1 MDNWKTSPEW
11 VVSVYVYVL
20 GWGSEWKGE
29 ATAGRVEGGS
39 LELTLTPWKTSQLEI
54 QDPEGG
60 GTLWVVQISPNAHH
74 FQTQDASAKPA
85 KPYSKACEFPK
96 RFNFQV

>member
-1 MDNWKTSPEW
+1 M
-11 VVSVYVYVL
+11 YVCVL

-29 ATAGRVEGGS
+29 ATTGRVEGSS
-39 LELTLTPWKTSQLEI
+39 LELTLTPRKTSQLET

-60 GTLWVVQISPNAHH
+60 GTLRVVQISPNSHH
-74 FQTQDASAKPA
+74 LQTQDASAKPA
-85 KPYSKACEFPK
+85 QPYSKACGFPK